1 MNKKLINKLKA
12 KEDKLM
18 DAIYEIQE
26 LLDSTEDAELSSMG
40 NEFCDAMI
48 DFTSENNIMT
58 LNHIRE
64 FIENDMES

>member
-1 MNKKLINKLKA
+1 MSKKLVSKLKV

-26 LLDSTEDAELSSMG
+26 LLDATEDAELSSMG

-48 DFTSENNIMT
+48 DFISSNGIMT
-58 LNHIRE
+58 LNEIRE
-64 FIENDMES
+64 FIEEQLE